1 MLKKTFFINGKST
14 DAIGRCKIDY
24 SQSSRVKKINE
35 YITKSGNQVM
45 SHAKSHRTGQLC
57 IRREVVYKRQES
69 NRKAF
74 FSYVTPTGHER
85 KFCHRNII

>member
-35 YITKSGNQVM
+35 YITKSGN
-45 SHAKSHRTGQLC
+45 
-57 IRREVVYKRQES
+57 
-69 NRKAF
+69 
-74 FSYVTPTGHER
+74 
-85 KFCHRNII
+85 